1 MTENKNT
8 SVDKLLDIMARLRDP
23 EKGCP
28 WDCRQTAESI
38 SGYTLE
44 EAYEVYDA
52 VAAGDMDALREELG
66 DLLFHIV
73 FYARI
78 AEEQGSFSFSDIVQA
93 ACDKMISRHPH
104 VFGGDKS
111 IPDWEQLKRRERTQ
125 RRQTGILSGIAK
137 ALPAATRAYKLQSRA
152 ATVGFDWDKPDLVLD
167 KIVEESDEL
176 RAEIAQKEHE
186 SEREDEMGDLLF
198 ACVNLAR
205 KLKID
210 PEKAL
215 KRTNSKFERRFSYIE
230 ETQRQRNQPF
240 EQTSLEEMET
250 LWVEAKKKEKRQ
262 PPNDPTN

>member
-1 MTENKNT
+1 MSETKKA
-8 SVDKLLDIMARLRDP
+8 SIDDLLQIMARLRDP

-52 VAAGDMDALREELG
+52 VATGDSNALCEELG

-73 FYARI
+73 FYARL
-78 AEEQGSFSFSDIVQA
+78 AEEKGFFDFSDIVKA
-93 ACDKMISRHPH
+93 SCEKMIRRHPH
-104 VFGGDKS
+104 VFGNETTM
-111 IPDWEQLKRRERTQ
+111 PDWEKLKRQERKEHKQ
-125 RRQTGILSGIAK
+125 DGVLSGIAK
-137 ALPAATRAYKLQSRA
+137 ALPATIRAYKLQNRA
-152 ATVGFDWDKPDLVLD
+152 AKVGFDWDKPELVLD

-176 RAEIAQKEHE
+176 RVEIAQKEHE

-215 KRTNSKFERRFSYIE
+215 KRTNAKFERRFSYIE
-230 ETQRQRNQPF
+230 ETLKQQNKPF
-240 EQTSLEEMET
+240 EQTTLDEMEN
-250 LWVEAKKKEKRQ
+250 LWVKAKNMEKREK
-262 PPNDPTN
+262 N

>member
-1 MTENKNT
+1 MKKEENALT
-8 SVDKLLDIMARLRDP
+8 ALLNIMACLRDP

-28 WDCRQTAESI
+28 WDRVQTAQSI
-38 SGYTLE
+38 SKYTLE

-52 VAAGDMDALREELG
+52 VASNDMVALREELG

-78 AEEQGSFSFSDIVQA
+78 AEEQGSFDFFDVAQS
-93 ACDKMISRHPH
+93 ACDKMIRRHPH
-104 VFGGDKS
+104 IFGTAKKA
-111 IPDWEQLKRRERTQ
+111 PDWEEVKCQERAEHH
-125 RRQTGILSGIAK
+125 QTGILSGIAK

-152 ATVGFDWDKPDLVLD
+152 ARVGFDWDKPDLVLD

-176 RAEIAQKEHE
+176 RAEIAQKEHV

-205 KLKID
+205 KLNID

-215 KRTNSKFERRFSYIE
+215 KRTNAKFERRFSHIE
-230 ETQRQRNQPF
+230 TVLKSQNRSF
-240 EQTSLEEMET
+240 EQTTLDEMEE
-250 LWVEAKKKEKRQ
+250 LWIEAKKMEKSNN
-262 PPNDPTN
+262 PV

>member
-78 AEEQGSFSFSDIVQA
+78 AEEQGSFSFSGIVQA
-93 ACDKMISRHPH
+93 ACDKMIRRHPH
-104 VFGGDKS
+104 VFGDVKVDS
-111 IPDWEQLKRRERTQ
+111 IEDQLKLWEE
-125 RRQTGILSGIAK
+125 IK
-137 ALPAATRAYKLQSRA
+137 AQ
-152 ATVGFDWDKPDLVLD
+152 
-167 KIVEESDEL
+167 
-176 RAEIAQKEHE
+176 
-186 SEREDEMGDLLF
+186 
-198 ACVNLAR
+198 
-205 KLKID
+205 
-210 PEKAL
+210 EKN
-215 KRTNSKFERRFSYIE
+215 K
-230 ETQRQRNQPF
+230 
-240 EQTSLEEMET
+240 
-250 LWVEAKKKEKRQ
+250 
-262 PPNDPTN
+262 

>member
-1 MTENKNT
+1 M
-8 SVDKLLDIMARLRDP
+8 
-23 EKGCP
+23 
-28 WDCRQTAESI
+28 
-38 SGYTLE
+38 
-44 EAYEVYDA
+44 
-52 VAAGDMDALREELG
+52 
-66 DLLFHIV
+66 
-73 FYARI
+73 
-78 AEEQGSFSFSDIVQA
+78 
-93 ACDKMISRHPH
+93 
-104 VFGGDKS
+104 
-111 IPDWEQLKRRERTQ
+111 
-125 RRQTGILSGIAK
+125 
-137 ALPAATRAYKLQSRA
+137 
-152 ATVGFDWDKPDLVLD
+152 D

-230 ETQRQRNQPF
+230 ETLRQRNQPF

>member
-1 MTENKNT
+1 MAENKKA

-28 WDCRQTAESI
+28 WDCCQTAESI

-44 EAYEVYDA
+44 EAYEVCDA
-52 VAAGDMDALREELG
+52 VADKDMDALREELG

-78 AEEQGSFSFSDIVQA
+78 AEEQGYFDFSDVVGS
-93 ACDKMISRHPH
+93 ACDKMIRRHPH
-104 VFGGDKS
+104 VFGNDHTV
-111 IPDWEQLKRRERTQ
+111 PDWEQLKRRERTE
-125 RRQTGILSGIAK
+125 RRQTGVLAGIAK

-152 ATVGFDWDKPDLVLD
+152 ANVGFDWDKPDLVLD
-167 KIVEESDEL
+167 KIVEESGEL

-215 KRTNSKFERRFSYIE
+215 KRTNAKFERRFSHIE
-230 ETQRQRNQPF
+230 ETLRERNQPF
-240 EQTSLEEMET
+240 EKTSLEEMES
-250 LWVEAKKKEKRQ
+250 LWVEAKMKEKRH
-262 PPNDPTN
+262 PA